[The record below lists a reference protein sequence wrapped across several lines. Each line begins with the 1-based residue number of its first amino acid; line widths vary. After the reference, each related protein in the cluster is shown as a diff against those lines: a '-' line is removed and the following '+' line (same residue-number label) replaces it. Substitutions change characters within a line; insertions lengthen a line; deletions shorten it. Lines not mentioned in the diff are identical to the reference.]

1 MVLIYERSHTLNL
14 IWGIFKDDLNQ
25 ELSRRIQGV
34 ASG

>member
-1 MVLIYERSHTLNL
+1 MLSMYEMSHTLNL

-25 ELSRRIQGV
+25 EFKRRIHGV